1 MRMLEA
7 VKIDAVVVVVDA
19 VVVVVVVMT
28 KLCGLTT

>member
-19 VVVVVVVMT
+19 VVVVIVVMT